1 MSGSLELEWLGCATF
16 RVHAGGRTIF
26 FDTFVDRIAAA
37 APVGVR
43 SEDVQQADFLFI
55 SHTHLDH
62 VLGADTIAR
71 ATGAPII
78 GSYETMRVMAGCDV
92 PASQLWAVSGG
103 ERVDCGDGV
112 SVRVLPGLHSCIWAT
127 QEPHSGTACLGELDV
142 PYQERRPR
150 LDQAVQTLHTLT
162 PEVEAYLGAEDG
174 RASRADGGQLT
185 YLLTAPE
192 GSLLVSSSSGY
203 WSGIIRDLRPDVAV
217 LAVAGRPNVDGEPFQ
232 GSSAQFLATEIEL
245 MRPRTVVLCHH
256 DAWMPPLPAVD
267 VEPIAHELASRVP
280 DVRFTELELAE
291 PTQIFRARARPH

>member
-1 MSGSLELEWLGCATF
+1 MSGTLRLEWLGCATF
-16 RVHAGGRTIF
+16 RVRVSGRTIF
-26 FDTFVDRIAAA
+26 FDTFVDRIEAAE
-37 APVGVR
+37 PVGVR
-43 SEDVQQADFLFI
+43 SEEVQRADFLFI

-62 VLGADTIAR
+62 VLGADTVAR
-71 ATGAPII
+71 NTGAPIV
-78 GSYETMRVMAGCDV
+78 GSYETMRVMAGRDV

-103 ERVDCGDGV
+103 ERIDCGGGV

-127 QEPHSGTACLGELDV
+127 QEPDSGTPCLGELDV

-150 LDQAVQTLHTLT
+150 LERAVQTLHTLT
-162 PEVEAYLGAEDG
+162 PEVEAYLGAEEG

-192 GSLLVSSSSGY
+192 GSMLVSSSSGY

-232 GSSAQFLATEIEL
+232 GSSAQFLATEVEL

-267 VEPIAHELASRVP
+267 VEPIAHELASRAP
-280 DVRFTELELAE
+280 QVRFAELEIAE
-291 PTQIFRARARPH
+291 PTEILRDHAKPQ